1 MAGQAKL
8 EDSNIAGL
16 GSKADK
22 DLRRAAAET
31 AEEWKGAG
39 GKEGIEIWRIE
50 KLKVV
55 HWPKNQYGTF
65 FDGDSF
71 IVLHG
76 YHHPEQPEKLLYNV
90 HFWLG
95 KDTSQDEAGVAAYK
109 TVELD
114 DLLGQLPVQF
124 REVQGFESEE
134 FLKLF
139 NPSIKILSGGVDSGF
154 NKVKPEEYKPRLMH
168 VKGSKKNVKVSEVP
182 CSAASMNQGDV
193 FILDAGL
200 ELYQWNGSDAGIPE
214 KRKAND
220 VAAQIRE
227 ERLGKPHITVLDGL
241 EDNPAFWD
249 IVGDKTQVKSAAEG
263 GDDSKVAHNHVKK
276 LLKVSDAS
284 GKLEMTEV
292 ASGHFN
298 KDLLDTNDVFIVDTE
313 ASLYV
318 WVGLG
323 ANKEE
328 RASAFKYANDYLSKN
343 GRPLTTPCV
352 RVVEGSTNPGF
363 ESTFGGGGVKAPAK
377 PAAKKH

>member
-71 IVLHG
+71 IILHG
-76 YHHPEQPEKLLYNV
+76 YHNAEQPEKILYNV

-139 NPSIKILSGGVDSGF
+139 HPGIKILSGGVDSGF

-168 VKGSKKNVKVSEVP
+168 VKGSKKSVKVSEVA
-182 CSAASMNQGDV
+182 CAAGSMNQGDV

-200 ELYQWNGSDAGIPE
+200 EIYQWNGNDAAIPE
-214 KRKAND
+214 KRKANE
-220 VAAQIRE
+220 VTAQIRE
-227 ERLGKPHITVLDGL
+227 ERLGKPKVTVLDGL
-241 EDNPAFWD
+241 EDNPAFWG
-249 IVGDKTQVKSAAEG
+249 IVGNKSQVKSAAEG

-276 LLKVSDAS
+276 LFKVSDAS
-284 GKLEMTEV
+284 GALEMTEV

-328 RASAFKYANDYLSKN
+328 RASAFKYANDYLSKV
-343 GRPLTTPCV
+343 GRPLTTPVV

-363 ESTFGGGGVKAPAK
+363 EGTFGGGGGKAPTK
-377 PAAKKH
+377 PKKH

>member
-1 MAGQAKL
+1 L

-22 DLRRAAAET
+22 DLRLAAAQT

-39 GKEGIEIWRIE
+39 QKEGIEIWRIE

-55 HWPKNQYGTF
+55 AWPKNQYGTF

-139 NPSIKILSGGVDSGF
+139 NPGIKLLSGGVESGF

-168 VKGSKKNVKVSEVP
+168 VKGSKKSVKVSEVA

-200 ELYQWNGSDAGIPE
+200 EIYQWNGTEAAIAE
-214 KRKAND
+214 KRKANE
-220 VAAQIRE
+220 VTTQIRE
-227 ERLGKPHITVLDGL
+227 ERLGKPKVTVMDGL
-241 EDNPAFWD
+241 EDNPAFWS
-249 IVGDKTQVKSAAEG
+249 ILGDKSQVKSSAEG

-276 LLKVSDAS
+276 LFKVSDAS
-284 GKLEMTEV
+284 GALEMTEV
-292 ASGHFN
+292 GSGSFT
-298 KDLLDTNDVFIVDTE
+298 KELLDSNDVFIVDTE
-313 ASLYV
+313 ASLFV

-323 ANKEE
+323 ANKDE
-328 RASAFKYANDYLSKN
+328 RASAFKYANDYLAKA
-343 GRPLTTPCV
+343 GRPLTTPVV

-363 ESTFGGGGVKAPAK
+363 EGSFGGGGVKHPAK
-377 PAAKKH
+377 PGKKH

>member
-8 EDSNIAGL
+8 EDSNISGL
-16 GSKADK
+16 GSRADK
-22 DLRRAAAET
+22 DLRKAAAET

-39 GKEGIEIWRIE
+39 AKEGIEVWRIE
-50 KLKVV
+50 KMKVV

-76 YHHPEQPEKLLYNV
+76 YYNPETPTKLLYNV

-139 NPSIKILSGGVDSGF
+139 SPSIKILSGGVDSGF

-168 VKGSKKNVKVSEVP
+168 VKGSKKSVKVSQVA

-193 FILDAGL
+193 FILDCGL
-200 ELYQWNGSDAGIPE
+200 EIYQWNGAEAAIPE
-214 KRKAND
+214 KRKANE
-220 VAAQIRE
+220 VTAQIRE
-227 ERLGKPHITVLDGL
+227 ERLGKPHVTVLDGL
-241 EDNPAFWD
+241 EDNPAFWGV
-249 IVGDKTQVKSAAEG
+249 VGNKTQVKSASEG
-263 GDDSKVAHNHVKK
+263 GDDSKVASSHVKK
-276 LLKVSDAS
+276 LFKVSDAS
-284 GKLEMTEV
+284 GALAMTEV
-292 ASGHFN
+292 GSGHFA
-298 KDLLDTNDVFIVDTE
+298 KDLLDSNDVFIVDTE
-313 ASLYV
+313 PSLYV

-328 RASAFKYANDYLSKN
+328 RASAFKYANDYLAQV
-343 GRPLTTPCV
+343 GRPLTTPV
-352 RVVEGSTNPGF
+352 MRIVEGSTNPGF
-363 ESTFGGGGVKAPAK
+363 ESAFGGGGAKAPAK
-377 PAAKKH
+377 PGKKH

>member
-8 EDSNIAGL
+8 EDSNISGL
-16 GSKADK
+16 GSRADK
-22 DLRRAAAET
+22 DLRKAAAET

-39 GKEGIEIWRIE
+39 AKEGIEIWRIE

-76 YHHPEQPEKLLYNV
+76 YYNPEFPTKLLYNV

-139 NPSIKILSGGVDSGF
+139 SPSIKILSGGVDSGF

-168 VKGSKKNVKVSEVP
+168 VKGSKKSVKVSEVA

-193 FILDAGL
+193 FILDCGL
-200 ELYQWNGSDAGIPE
+200 EIYQWNGAEAAIPE
-214 KRKAND
+214 KRKANE
-220 VAAQIRE
+220 VTAQIRE
-227 ERLGKPHITVLDGL
+227 ERLGKPHVTVLDGL
-241 EDNPAFWD
+241 EDNPAFWGV
-249 IVGDKTQVKSAAEG
+249 VGNKTQVKSAVDG
-263 GDDSKVAHNHVKK
+263 GDDSKVAHSHVKK
-276 LLKVSDAS
+276 LFKVSDAS
-284 GKLEMTEV
+284 GALAMTEV
-292 ASGHFN
+292 GSGHFA
-298 KDLLDTNDVFIVDTE
+298 KDLLDSNDVFIVDTE
-313 ASLYV
+313 PSLYV

-328 RASAFKYANDYLSKN
+328 RASAFKYANDYLAKA
-343 GRPLTTPCV
+343 GRPLTTPV
-352 RVVEGSTNPGF
+352 MRIVEGSTNPGF
-363 ESTFGGGGVKAPAK
+363 ESAFGGGGAKAPAK
-377 PAAKKH
+377 PGKKH

>member
-22 DLRRAAAET
+22 DLRKAAAET

-39 GKEGIEIWRIE
+39 QKAGIEIWRIE

-55 HWPKNQYGTF
+55 HWPTNQYGTF

-71 IVLHG
+71 IILNS
-76 YHHPEQPEKLLYNV
+76 YYHPEQPTKLLYNV

-139 NPSIKILSGGVDSGF
+139 GAIKILSGGVDSGF
-154 NKVKPEEYKPRLMH
+154 NKVKPEDYKPRLMH
-168 VKGSKKNVKVSEVP
+168 VKGNKKSVKVSEVG
-182 CSAASMNQGDV
+182 CSAASLNQGDV

-200 ELYQWNGSDAGIPE
+200 ELYQWNGTDSAIPE
-214 KRKAND
+214 KRKANE
-220 VAAQIRE
+220 VVAQIRD

-241 EDNPAFWD
+241 EDNEAFWG
-249 IVGDKTQVKSAAEG
+249 ILGDKSQVKSAAEG
-263 GDDSKVAHNHVKK
+263 GDDAKVAVNHVKK
-276 LLKVSDAS
+276 LFKVSDAT
-284 GKLEMTEV
+284 GALEMTEV
-292 ASGHFN
+292 GSGHFG
-298 KDLLDTNDVFIVDTE
+298 KELLDTNDVFIVDTE
-313 ASLYV
+313 ASLFV

-323 ANKEE
+323 ANKDE
-328 RASAFKYANDYLSKN
+328 RASAFKYANDYLAKA
-343 GRPLTTPCV
+343 GRPLTTPVV

-363 ESTFGGGGVKAPAK
+363 EGAFGGGGSKAPAK
-377 PAAKKH
+377 PAKKH

>member
-1 MAGQAKL
+1 MAAQAKL

-22 DLRRAAAET
+22 DLRKAAAET

-39 GKEGIEIWRIE
+39 QKEGIEIWRIE

-71 IVLHG
+71 IVLHS
-76 YHHPEQPEKLLYNV
+76 YYHPEQPTKLLYNV

-139 NPSIKILSGGVDSGF
+139 QPSIKILSGGVDSGF
-154 NKVKPEEYKPRLMH
+154 NKVKPEDYKPRLMH
-168 VKGSKKNVKVSEVP
+168 VKGNKKNVKVSEVA
-182 CSAASMNQGDV
+182 CNSASLNQGDV

-200 ELYQWNGSDAGIPE
+200 DIFQWNGTDAAIPE
-214 KRKAND
+214 KRKANE
-220 VAAQIRE
+220 VTAQIRE
-227 ERLGKPHITVLDGL
+227 ERLGKPHVTVLDGL
-241 EDNPAFWD
+241 EDNDKFWE
-249 IVGDKTQVKSAAEG
+249 ILGAKSAVKSASEG
-263 GDDSKVAHNHVKK
+263 GDDSKIAANHVKK
-276 LLKVSDAS
+276 LFRVSDAS
-284 GKLEMTEV
+284 GALEMSEV
-292 ASGHFN
+292 ASGHFG
-298 KDLLDTNDVFIVDTE
+298 KELLDTNDVFIIDSE

-323 ANKEE
+323 ANKDE
-328 RASAFKYANDYLSKN
+328 RASAFKYANDYLARS
-343 GRPLTTPCV
+343 GRPLTTPVV

-363 ESTFGGGGVKAPAK
+363 ESVFGGGVSK
-377 PAAKKH
+377 PKKK

>member
-16 GSKADK
+16 GSRADK
-22 DLRRAAAET
+22 DLRLAAAQT

-39 GKEGIEIWRIE
+39 QKEGIEIWRIE

-55 HWPKNQYGTF
+55 PWPKNQYGTF

-71 IVLHG
+71 IVLHT
-76 YHHPEQPEKLLYNV
+76 YTNPEQPEKLLYNV

-139 NPSIKILSGGVDSGF
+139 HPGIKLLSGGVESGF

-168 VKGSKKNVKVSEVP
+168 VKGSKKSVKVTEVG
-182 CSAASMNQGDV
+182 CSAGSMNEGDV

-200 ELYQWNGSDAGIPE
+200 EIYQWNGTEAAIAE
-214 KRKAND
+214 KRKANE
-220 VAAQIRE
+220 VTTQIRE
-227 ERLGKPHITVLDGL
+227 ERLGKPKVTVLDGL
-241 EDNPAFWD
+241 EENPAFWS
-249 IVGDKTQVKSAAEG
+249 ILGDKSQVKSAAEG
-263 GDDSKVAHNHVKK
+263 GDDAKVSHNHVKK
-276 LLKVSDAS
+276 LFKVSDAS
-284 GKLEMTEV
+284 GALEMTEV
-292 ASGHFN
+292 ASGSFN
-298 KDLLDTNDVFIVDTE
+298 KELLDSNDVFIVDTE
-313 ASLYV
+313 ASLFV

-323 ANKEE
+323 ANKDE
-328 RASAFKYANDYLSKN
+328 RASAFKYANDYLAKA
-343 GRPLTTPCV
+343 GRPLTTPVV

-363 ESTFGGGGVKAPAK
+363 EGSFGGGGVKHPAK
-377 PAAKKH
+377 PGKKH

>member
-8 EDSNIAGL
+8 EDSNISGL
-16 GSKADK
+16 GSRADK
-22 DLRRAAAET
+22 DLRKAAAET

-39 GKEGIEIWRIE
+39 AKEGIEIWRIE
-50 KLKVV
+50 KMKVV

-76 YHHPEQPEKLLYNV
+76 YYNPETPTKLLYNV

-139 NPSIKILSGGVDSGF
+139 APSIKILSGGVDSGF

-168 VKGSKKNVKVSEVP
+168 VKGSKKHVKVSEVA

-193 FILDAGL
+193 FILDCGL
-200 ELYQWNGSDAGIPE
+200 EIFQWNGTDAAIPE
-214 KRKAND
+214 KRKANE
-220 VAAQIRE
+220 VTAQIRE
-227 ERLGKPHITVLDGL
+227 ERLGKPHVTVLDGL
-241 EDNPAFWD
+241 EDNPAFWGV
-249 IVGDKTQVKSAAEG
+249 VGNKTQVKSAVEG
-263 GDDSKVAHNHVKK
+263 GDDSKVAHSHTKK
-276 LLKVSDAS
+276 LFKVSDAS
-284 GKLEMTEV
+284 GALEMTEV
-292 ASGHFN
+292 GSGHFA
-298 KDLLDTNDVFIVDTE
+298 KDLLDSNDVFIVDTE

-323 ANKEE
+323 ANKQE
-328 RASAFKYANDYLSKN
+328 RASAFKYANDYLAQV
-343 GRPLTTPCV
+343 GRPLTTPV
-352 RVVEGSTNPGF
+352 MRIVEGSTNPGF
-363 ESTFGGGGVKAPAK
+363 ESAFGGGGAKAPAK
-377 PAAKKH
+377 PGKKH